1 VNNEEFV
8 YIAYYDTFYHVGSGY
23 MFGGEYLLS
32 APDNDIIDS
41 FYNATKIVIDSSLIN
56 KMRDNVRNIV

>member
-8 YIAYYDTFYHVGSGY
+8 YIAYYDTFYHVDSGY